1 MVPETTIKYYF
12 QKNIRS
18 SEQTKKKKKKK
29 EGKKERERRE
39 EKRKEKSRI
48 NIYDEVTSG
57 GMGEGAKQFG
67 SANR

>member
-1 MVPETTIKYYF
+1 MNQREYKLHV
-12 QKNIRS
+12 
-18 SEQTKKKKKKK
+18 TKLLTNEKKKKKK
-29 EGKKERERRE
+29 EGKKEGERRE

-57 GMGEGAKQFG
+57 GMGGGAKQFG